1 MHRRTV
7 SSDHHY
13 HLYHAYKFHFD
24 FRRVHSILWFS
35 CFFSPV
41 HYHLL
46 VANQCTNTSTFMKE
60 KDWTKQSAWFLL
72 SIIIFS
78 RKNGREKSWKK
89 NEKRIL
95 WNLSCACRH
104 IRRSTRQ
111 AGQATRIDMLL
122 LYNSNNNRTFWCECN
137 AHLCVR
143 VCAFGMVEVRCA
155 FFPTS
160 FCSKSVN
167 MERETNFPTFFISL
181 VFSSLLL
188 GIHQRKLLLFNVTK
202 TKQSKTVTNT
212 SFCCAE
218 DQQQRFF
225 VRTIKEHIE
234 ADKRWD
240 QNTEHT
246 KERKNKCSHTHIH
259 HISSISDPK
268 KRRLSTEQNRTPKQ
282 KGTAESAIFI
292 IVIDVTPFS
301 LLNID
306 IYLCIWKGAHTQSSH
321 IPVSTS
327 CHGMAFYA
335 SLLPLSMPFSLHF
348 KTIFCMR
355 LIFLVSRA
363 EVHTSPCIRA
373 WS

>member
-24 FRRVHSILWFS
+24 FRRVH
-35 CFFSPV
+35 SPV

-111 AGQATRIDMLL
+111 VRPPVLMCYYYTIATITAHFGVNAMRI
-122 LYNSNNNRTFWCECN
+122 YV
-137 AHLCVR
+137 CV
-143 VCAFGMVEVRCA
+143 FGMVEVRCA

-167 MERETNFPTFFISL
+167 MERETNFPTFFISF
-181 VFSSLLL
+181 VFPSLLL

-202 TKQSKTVTNT
+202 PKQSKTVTNT

-268 KRRLSTEQNRTPKQ
+268 EKTLNRTEQNRTPKQ

-355 LIFLVSRA
+355 LIFLISRA
-363 EVHTSPCIRA
+363 EVHTSACIRA